1 MFPNLEKAEGLW
13 GRSGG
18 GGPGPQHPPVS
29 EDSSLSPAPTEGWGA
44 DPLRPWAVCWGSDP
58 GQIRGKPLCGGR
70 PFSPLASV
78 YLLYLCNPKE
88 WKFLLL
94 SLMSSSTSNSPCA
107 L

>member
-18 GGPGPQHPPVS
+18 GSPGLQHPPVR
-29 EDSSLSPAPTEGWGA
+29 EDSSLSPAPTEGWEA
-44 DPLRPWAVCWGSDP
+44 DP

-78 YLLYLCNPKE
+78 YLCICVILKNGSFFSFP
-88 WKFLLL
+88 
-94 SLMSSSTSNSPCA
+94 
-107 L
+107 